1 MPGCAHHVTQRGNHQ
16 ANVFRDDEDRFH
28 YMELLQRHSQS
39 HDLSLWSYTL
49 MTNHIHTIVVP
60 QTETGLSEVFRNTHS
75 VYGRWFNKKYG
86 LSGHLWQ
93 GRFYSCV
100 LSESHLWA
108 AVKYVERNP
117 VRAGMV
123 SRAEEYRWSSARAHV
138 WGQPDPLL
146 DSGLPL
152 IRVVGNWA
160 EWLAAKDVDSELKA
174 IRTATKHDFPFA
186 EEAFIQRLEA
196 ELDRR
201 LRPQK
206 VGRKG
211 KQKTEGDRRRE
222 VSFLPSNKIALC
234 PSFAYACMWAKSK
247 SDN

>member
-1 MPGCAHHVTQRGNHQ
+1 MPRRSRIVVPGCAHHVTQRGNHQ
-16 ANVFRDDEDRFH
+16 ADVFRDEEDRFH
-28 YMELLQRHSQS
+28 YMRLLHKHSEE
-39 HDLSLWSYTL
+39 HDLALWSYSL

-60 QTETGLSEVFRNTHS
+60 QCATSLSEVFRNAHS

-108 AVKYVERNP
+108 AVRYVERNA

-123 SRAEEYRWSSARAHV
+123 SRAEDYRWSSARAHV
-138 WGQPDPLL
+138 YGKPDPLL

-152 IRVVGNWA
+152 LGAVGNWS

-174 IRTATKHDFPFA
+174 IRTATAKDYPFG
-186 EEAFIQRLEA
+186 EEAFVERLEA
-196 ELDRR
+196 ELGRP
-201 LRPQK
+201 LRPKK
-206 VGRKG
+206 VGRKA
-211 KQKTEGDRRRE
+211 KPKVERE
-222 VSFLPSNKIALC
+222 TAQGSLTFVEQ
-234 PSFAYACMWAKSK
+234 
-247 SDN
+247 